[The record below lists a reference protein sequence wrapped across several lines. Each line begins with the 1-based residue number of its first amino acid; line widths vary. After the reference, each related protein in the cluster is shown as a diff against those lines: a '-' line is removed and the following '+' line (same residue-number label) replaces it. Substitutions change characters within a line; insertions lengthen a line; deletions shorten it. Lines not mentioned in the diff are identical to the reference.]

1 MKPYSQEKIWLVW
14 CRTRQKV
21 EKVNLNFT
29 GDWLPSSCIGTR
41 RFFCTDCTHWLAPGD
56 CSGFFFFGFSDPYS
70 PSIVM
75 FFLKDLSLNL
85 TLHPSYFGPQMD
97 QYLRDKLLSDVE
109 GTCTGQ
115 FGYIVCVLDCMNID
129 VGRGRI
135 IPTTGMAEF
144 EVKYRAVVWK
154 PFKGE
159 VVDGIVTT
167 VNKMGFFA
175 DVGPLSVFVSTHL
188 ISSDM
193 KFNPSANPPAY
204 VSPDETIEKGSRVRL
219 KIVGTRTDVNE
230 IYAIGSIKE
239 DYLGPSPM

>member
-1 MKPYSQEKIWLVW
+1 MRHWMETKSVSVVSVQEPH
-14 CRTRQKV
+14 QKV
-21 EKVNLNFT
+21 KIL
-29 GDWLPSSCIGTR
+29 LPSKSS
-41 RFFCTDCTHWLAPGD
+41 LPPGP
-56 CSGFFFFGFSDPYS
+56 SGLGRSRHPL
-70 PSIVM
+70 IM

-85 TLHPSYFGPQMD
+85 TLHPSYFGTQMD
-97 QYLRDKLLSDVE
+97 QYLRDKLLLDVE

-135 IPTTGMAEF
+135 IPGSGMAEF

-159 VVDGIVTT
+159 VVDAVVTT

-239 DYLGPSPM
+239 DYLGPSPL